1 MKRTAMT
8 KTETVQVQMWK
19 VGDSVVAKD
28 TDFGITEG
36 KVYEILARG
45 RFYDCFVIVDDTGKQ
60 EEYSQEYFDLI
71 LE

>member
-8 KTETVQVQMWK
+8 KTETIEVQMWK

-28 TDFGITEG
+28 TEFAITEG
-36 KVYEILARG
+36 KVYKILSRSG
-45 RFYDCFVIVDDTGKQ
+45 FYDCFAIVDDTGK
-60 EEYSQEYFDLI
+60 EEVYSQEYFDLV